1 MLSRRLIICTT
12 TALLL
17 SACATQQKSAVA
29 VVPPPPDPATQMT
42 DLEARITQMVED
54 ERLKLNPTAQPL
66 ALDSELVGIA
76 RERSADMAKRNSFAN
91 PGDDTHVS
99 ATMLMDRD
107 ALFQGLL
114 GENVAAQHYVKQS
127 GVDPQ
132 VFAKRFVDMWLQSEP
147 HRKNLAFSDYNRTG
161 IGAAVNGDTVYVTQ
175 LFATDL
181 GLGPYKDTTTPKK
194 VTEYSDADKATSDD
208 TPPSRPKRRHNVAA
222 AATNP

>member
-1 MLSRRLIICTT
+1 MLSRRFLISAA

-17 SACATQQKSAVA
+17 AACATAQKPAVA
-29 VVPPPPDPATQMT
+29 VLPPPDPATQMAA
-42 DLEARITQMVED
+42 LESRINQMIED

-76 RERSADMAKRNSFAN
+76 RERSADMAKRNTFSG
-91 PGDDTHVS
+91 PGDDTHIS

-107 ALFQGLL
+107 ARFQGLL

-132 VFAKRFVDMWLQSEP
+132 VFAKRFVDTWLQSEP

-181 GLGPYKDTTTPKK
+181 GLGPYNDTTTPKK
-194 VTEYSDADKATSDD
+194 VTEYSDAAKAVADG
-208 TPPSRPKRRHNVAA
+208 TPPTRSKRHHNAVSSAI
-222 AATNP
+222 TP

>member
-1 MLSRRLIICTT
+1 MLSRRFLVGAA

-17 SACATQQKSAVA
+17 AACATSQKPAVL
-29 VVPPPPDPATQMT
+29 PPPPDPATQMAA
-42 DLEARITQMVED
+42 LETRIDQMVED
-54 ERLKLNPTAQPL
+54 ERLKLNPAAQPL

-76 RERSADMAKRNSFAN
+76 RERSAGMAQRNSFAS

-99 ATMLMDRD
+99 ATMLMDKD

-132 VFAKRFVDMWLQSEP
+132 VFAQRFVDMWLQSEP

-194 VTEYSDADKATSDD
+194 VTEYSDADKAAQD
-208 TPPSRPKRRHNVAA
+208 PPPARHKRPQSVASPA
-222 AATNP
+222 AGP

>member
-1 MLSRRLIICTT
+1 
-12 TALLL
+12 
-17 SACATQQKSAVA
+17 
-29 VVPPPPDPATQMT
+29 
-42 DLEARITQMVED
+42 
-54 ERLKLNPTAQPL
+54 
-66 ALDSELVGIA
+66 
-76 RERSADMAKRNSFAN
+76 MAKRNTFSG
-91 PGDDTHVS
+91 PGDDTHIS

-181 GLGPYKDTTTPKK
+181 GLGPYKDTTMPKK
-194 VTEYSDADKATSDD
+194 VTEYSDADKAATDD
-208 TPPSRPKRRHNVAA
+208 TPPTRSRWHHNAVSS
-222 AATNP
+222 ATTP